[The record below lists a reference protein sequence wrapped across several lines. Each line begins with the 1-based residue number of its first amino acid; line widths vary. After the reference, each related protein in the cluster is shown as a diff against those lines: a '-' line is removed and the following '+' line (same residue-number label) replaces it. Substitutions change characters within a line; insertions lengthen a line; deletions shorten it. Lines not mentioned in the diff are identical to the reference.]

1 MRSPPPA
8 VWRIEHVLHGTARGP
23 GGSAELG
30 EEIGDAPGRRARVR
44 GRDQRQL
51 GIADGRKSILAAP
64 HSVQVVRDGC

>member
-30 EEIGDAPGRRARVR
+30 EEIGDARVA
-44 GRDQRQL
+44 G
-51 GIADGRKSILAAP
+51 LASGAAISAS
-64 HSVQVVRDGC
+64 SVSPTEGNPS